1 MNLGEKYKQLFEGK
15 TRSNDSKLLNESNVK
30 VTSHDEI
37 NDDTIEFE
45 GTINGKPW
53 RAEKEFMKDGAI
65 FTNVFDENEKDLQ
78 EKDENA
84 YDDVITA
91 INDYMEK
98 EGVEGLGEEEYSSDY
113 DQYVSARQD
122 DDGAWLKASELRK
135 RGIPDVLFKN
145 WTKDMDLK
153 K

>member
-1 MNLGEKYKQLFEGK
+1 
-15 TRSNDSKLLNESNVK
+15 
-30 VTSHDEI
+30 
-37 NDDTIEFE
+37 
-45 GTINGKPW
+45 
-53 RAEKEFMKDGAI
+53 
-65 FTNVFDENEKDLQ
+65 
-78 EKDENA
+78 
-84 YDDVITA
+84 
-91 INDYMEK
+91 MEK

-122 DDGAWLKASELRK
+122 DYGNWLKASELKK